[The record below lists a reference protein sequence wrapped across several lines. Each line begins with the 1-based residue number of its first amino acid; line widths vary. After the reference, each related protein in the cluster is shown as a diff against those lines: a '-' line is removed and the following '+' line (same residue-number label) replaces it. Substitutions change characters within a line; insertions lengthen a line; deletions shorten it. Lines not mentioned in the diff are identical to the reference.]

1 MLFHPDEFRQAV
13 SDPGSKKINFAI
25 TKLIHSLRHHSEPL
39 FLVRMS
45 EEIAG
50 ILKSQSESPV
60 LKFKIAKVYHI

>member
-13 SDPGSKKINFAI
+13 SDPSSKKLNTLL
-25 TKLIHSLRHHSEPL
+25 TKLMHSLRHHHEPL
-39 FLVRMS
+39 FLVRMT

-60 LKFKIAKVYHI
+60 LKFKTAKVVHF